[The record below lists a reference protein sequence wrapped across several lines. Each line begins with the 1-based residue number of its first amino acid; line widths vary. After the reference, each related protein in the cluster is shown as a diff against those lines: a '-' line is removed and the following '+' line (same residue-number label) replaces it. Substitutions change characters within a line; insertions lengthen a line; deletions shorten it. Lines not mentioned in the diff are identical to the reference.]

1 MGLVTGISSAAV
13 FMATIAFSMVT
24 ILSMTID
31 CTSWVVLFDCSVE
44 DYAKA
49 MRLNRFGEGFATCTA
64 TAMNQ
69 FVQSHKVYNLSSY
82 M

>member
-13 FMATIAFSMVT
+13 FMATMAFSMVT
-24 ILSMTID
+24 ILSITID
-31 CTSWVVLFDCSVE
+31 CTSWVVYLIVVE

-49 MRLNRFGEGFATCTA
+49 MRLNRSGEGFATCTA

-69 FVQSHKVYNLSSY
+69 SVQSHKFYNLSSY

>member
-13 FMATIAFSMVT
+13 FMATIAFPMVT

-49 MRLNRFGEGFATCTA
+49 MRLKSIWRGVRD
-64 TAMNQ
+64 MH
-69 FVQSHKVYNLSSY
+69 SHSY
-82 M
+82 ESKPQGL